1 MNRWDVPESLF
12 EPVIAAVPAG
22 TEWSGFV
29 DPFFVAADGTP
40 VTAAKV
46 GESVVERIAYA
57 YSSDGAKPYHA
68 RARLLERVR
77 GGTPAGQA
85 GVLWEVGVTV
95 LKRGTLK
102 PVVPEDFECA
112 ILTSVSVQMTEA
124 GMSGGPQLALLRH
137 KWAEAVK
144 AASPDAIVFGGQ
156 HHWRDEWWVE
166 AEGWEARS

>member
-1 MNRWDVPESLF
+1 MNRWDAPDSLF

-29 DPFFVAADGTP
+29 EPFFVAADGTP
-40 VTAAKV
+40 VGAGKV

-77 GGTPAGQA
+77 GGPSGQA

-95 LKRGTLK
+95 LKPGTLK
-102 PVVPEDFECA
+102 PVVPENFVCA
-112 ILTSVSVQMTEA
+112 ILTAVSVQMTEV
-124 GMSGGPQLALLRH
+124 GMTGAPQLALLRH
-137 KWAEAVK
+137 KWAEAAK
-144 AASPDAIVFGGQ
+144 AASPAAIVFGGQ
-156 HHWRDEWWVE
+156 HRWRDEWWVE
-166 AEGWEARS
+166 AEVPGQ